1 MPNIIMVQRFSAE
14 AVEDVCRRN
23 KLFTL
28 GDNTDFSEMLAEVS
42 SSEVSTEEIFNISKM
57 IARFSVGWN
66 VLDIMYLPEEDKM
79 LEYFKEF
86 VNLITGKGRKS

>member
-1 MPNIIMVQRFSAE
+1 MPNIIMVQRFSTE
-14 AVEDVCRRN
+14 AVEDVCHRN

-66 VLDIMYLPEEDKM
+66 VLDIMYLIANDAVFTSFRKQGEE
-79 LEYFKEF
+79 
-86 VNLITGKGRKS
+86 VA